1 MGIRVGHW
9 IGNVVKCAGRDIN
22 QATNAVTTESGKVG
36 AALNKI
42 PVVGGVLHAL
52 YDATFEGTFGLLVMT
67 EQVTVGG
74 QRVDRVVL
82 AHLKS
87 QLADFKEIGPYAQM
101 VLSFI
106 PGVGQGISAAIGCG
120 LALANGQPISKA
132 LIAGV
137 KGAIPGGPLA
147 QMAFEAATDTAQ
159 AVIEHRKISFSSV
172 VSEGVDVITAG
183 LDLPIPDIAKQAL
196 EGGLQCAGQLCQGK
210 RLDKAL
216 VSSFASAL
224 PLPDDAKKA
233 INDVMNL
240 ADNLATGQKVDAAFQ
255 QALGQATALL
265 PVPPDVKVGILNVNA
280 LVAHGDVFSPGGED
294 LDPKAKSLQIKI
306 DHAITDIF
314 LDHAKKSMNQAQKDS
329 LNVGIA
335 MIQGTHVQSV
345 TAPQLAPGGPV
356 LGKLMAQGQT
366 LVQTDEVLKSAYQT
380 LKDGKIGFQVGAA
393 LGRKQC
399 NTHQV
404 MAIRSG
410 LESADK
416 RGFDIALSI
425 HVGRVA
431 HPPPKHILGKKAKA
445 GYYATLGMQGAPD
458 HLKMSMMSVVSSD
471 PVMRAGAKV
480 GIDRVV
486 DRREGWWM
494 KIQRTLGFS

>member
-1 MGIRVGHW
+1 MALRVGHW

-22 QATNAVTTESGKVG
+22 QATQAVTTESGKVG
-36 AALNKI
+36 KALNKI

-52 YDATFEGTFGLLVMT
+52 YDVAFEGTLGMLVMT

-87 QLADFKEIGPYAQM
+87 QLDDFKEIGPYAQM

-106 PGVGQGISAAIGCG
+106 PGIGQGISAAIGAG

-132 LIAGV
+132 IMAGI

-159 AVIEHRKISFSSV
+159 AVIEHRKVSFSSV

-183 LDLPIPDIAKQAL
+183 LDLPIPDIAKRAL

-216 VSSFASAL
+216 VSSFAAEL

-233 INDVMNL
+233 IGDVMNL
-240 ADNLATGQKVDAAFQ
+240 ADSLATGQRVDQAFT

-265 PVPPDVKVGILNVNA
+265 PIPPDVKASLLNVKQ
-280 LVAHGDVFSPGGED
+280 LVAHGDVYSPWGED

-306 DHAITDIF
+306 DHAVTDIF
-314 LDHAKKSMNQAQKDS
+314 LDHAKGHMTQAQKDS
-329 LNVGIA
+329 VNVGIA
-335 MIQGTHVQSV
+335 MIQGTHVQTV

-356 LGKLMAQGQT
+356 VGKLMAQGQT
-366 LVQTDEVLKSAYQT
+366 LVQTDEVLKGAYQA
-380 LKDGKIGFQVGAA
+380 LPDGKIGFQIGAA

-399 NTHQV
+399 DTHQV
-404 MAIRSG
+404 ISIRKG
-410 LESADK
+410 LAPADK
-416 RGFDIALSI
+416 RGFDLALSI

-431 HPPPKHILGKKAKA
+431 HPAPKRILGHKAKA
-445 GYYATLGMQGAPD
+445 GYYATLGMQGAPPN
-458 HLKMSMMSVVSSD
+458 LKMSMMSVVASD

-480 GIDRVV
+480 GVDRVV
-486 DRREGWWM
+486 DRRDSWWN
-494 KIQRTLGFS
+494 KVRRYLNVA